1 MFILSPV
8 RKNKFAHSFL
18 LPSELQTMKFLT
30 YRIPIYYSLLIVLL
44 FGSAFTWLYQRPVKV
59 IERVAERSN
68 CNVEILRQNQYELT
82 KPLILVDV
90 ASEEQ
95 SFTNLKSILNQ
106 YLDRQKSLGI
116 IQSASVM
123 FREQFDGKWF
133 SINPTENYNPG
144 SIMKLVTMICY
155 LKAAESNPAILERKI
170 LLVRHFGEI
179 PDQTLTGKALV
190 PGSYYKVRDLIAQM
204 VIYSD
209 NDAAALLNR
218 DVDFDVYKRI
228 LKDLGLPGVEKTQMN
243 YEMNAIECTKLLRV
257 LFNSS
262 ILKPESSEFALQL
275 LTQSGY
281 NAGIAKYI
289 DPSVKIARKFG
300 ERVYAGNQQLHETGI
315 FYYKDRPYILTV
327 MTKGPD
333 NLALPAVLADVSQ
346 MVYNYLNEGSLAMK

>member
-1 MFILSPV
+1 
-8 RKNKFAHSFL
+8 
-18 LPSELQTMKFLT
+18 
-30 YRIPIYYSLLIVLL
+30 
-44 FGSAFTWLYQRPVKV
+44 
-59 IERVAERSN
+59 
-68 CNVEILRQNQYELT
+68 
-82 KPLILVDV
+82 
-90 ASEEQ
+90 
-95 SFTNLKSILNQ
+95 
-106 YLDRQKSLGI
+106 
-116 IQSASVM
+116 
-123 FREQFDGKWF
+123 
-133 SINPTENYNPG
+133 
-144 SIMKLVTMICY
+144 
-155 LKAAESNPAILERKI
+155 
-170 LLVRHFGEI
+170 
-179 PDQTLTGKALV
+179 
-190 PGSYYKVRDLIAQM
+190 
-204 VIYSD
+204 
-209 NDAAALLNR
+209 
-218 DVDFDVYKRI
+218 
-228 LKDLGLPGVEKTQMN
+228 MN